1 DESLA
6 PSRGASL
13 NRSRTFEGGDD
24 TDSLA
29 NPASDIQGGFVQ
41 IEREHQLQNVPTN
54 SHAKNATQNR
64 SLLSCIAFLAILGL
78 CYPVFHFLLF
88 DTNSRGA
95 TSVDE
100 LTAERQR
107 RLHPSLRLESWGE
120 CFQAAPNLLVA
131 VASSQADLAGR
142 DQLRR
147 LWRRKWRLQ
156 SGAAQL
162 VFFVRYAAS
171 APRDLVVEEFHRR
184 QDLMLNAAL
193 EWQTDAAMLR
203 WATAWYLER
212 CPRTP
217 YLLFVGDWPALNVRL
232 VALHT
237 AGGGVGAALAERHN
251 VTAASVR
258 QQGQLAVLQGK
269 TSGDCW
275 TFCESNSTQ
284 AAAMGQTS
292 QRAAFAAFKLPAIAQ
307 ERMG

>member
-1 DESLA
+1 M
-6 PSRGASL
+6 
-13 NRSRTFEGGDD
+13 
-24 TDSLA
+24 
-29 NPASDIQGGFVQ
+29 QKM
-41 IEREHQLQNVPTN
+41 QL
-54 SHAKNATQNR
+54 KNR

-258 QQGQLAVLQGK
+258 RQGLARQKHPGTAGLLRRG
-269 TSGDCW
+269 
-275 TFCESNSTQ
+275 NSTSSSNGTNFAEEPHSQ
-284 AAAMGQTS
+284 PSSCLLLHRTMADALVRRVRGSETSWTELRNFLTPSQFDSWAAGAS
-292 QRAAFAAFKLPAIAQ
+292 RLFCHS
-307 ERMG
+307 E

>member
-1 DESLA
+1 M
-6 PSRGASL
+6 
-13 NRSRTFEGGDD
+13 
-24 TDSLA
+24 
-29 NPASDIQGGFVQ
+29 QKM
-41 IEREHQLQNVPTN
+41 QL
-54 SHAKNATQNR
+54 KNR

-251 VTAASVR
+251 VTAASV
-258 QQGQLAVLQGK
+258 LQGK
-269 TSGDCW
+269 NIRGLLD
-275 TFCESNSTQ
+275 FCGEATVP

-292 QRAAFAAFKLPAIAQ
+292 QKSRIRSLQAACYCTGQWLTRWSGESEDQRPA
-307 ERMG
+307 GLS